1 MGVTIHQEQQ
11 SLVAYLSGEIDH
23 HIAKSIRQEIDRAC
37 EESAAR
43 LLILDFKDVTFMDSS
58 GIGLVMGRYQLMQTL
73 GGEMALSNLPASIKR
88 VMRLAGLDRLAVL
101 DKPSHRQNQ
110 TVQNRQLKSEED
122 SRPEIKQ
129 DTAQFSSASC
139 SRIETG
145 GQKDESCQ

>member
-101 DKPSHRQNQ
+101 DQSSLLRK
-110 TVQNRQLKSEED
+110 
-122 SRPEIKQ
+122 
-129 DTAQFSSASC
+129 TAQAGRSKETEQEQIPIEMNTAPFPSALSEGM
-139 SRIETG
+139 ETG
-145 GQKDESCQ
+145 GQENESHQ

>member
-11 SLVAYLSGEIDH
+11 SQVAYLSGEIDH

-43 LLILDFKDVTFMDSS
+43 LLILVFKDVTFMDSS

-129 DTAQFSSASC
+129 DTPQFSSASC